1 MIDLEKVKEEI
12 DDLSTESQV
21 GLWNEYCEAMGYMDN
36 YIERNYPNELFMG
49 LTAEEILD
57 RVDLGGKYSNHD
69 VYVTMDGYGE
79 YVSFDYA
86 NDENSPF
93 DLDSVAQ
100 WCYDEEDGR
109 GYFDIDDCD
118 DGEEEEEE

>member
-1 MIDLEKVKEEI
+1 MIDLEKVKETI
-12 DDLSTESQV
+12 DDLSTEAQV
-21 GLWNEYCEAMGYMDN
+21 ALWNEYCEANNYMDD
-36 YIERNYPNELFMG
+36 YIEHNNPNELFIG
-49 LTAEEILD
+49 LTPEEILD
-57 RVDLGGKYSNHD
+57 RVHLGGKYSNLD
-69 VYVTMDGYGE
+69 VYATMDGYGE

-86 NDENSPF
+86 DDDNSPF

-118 DGEEEEEE
+118 DGE